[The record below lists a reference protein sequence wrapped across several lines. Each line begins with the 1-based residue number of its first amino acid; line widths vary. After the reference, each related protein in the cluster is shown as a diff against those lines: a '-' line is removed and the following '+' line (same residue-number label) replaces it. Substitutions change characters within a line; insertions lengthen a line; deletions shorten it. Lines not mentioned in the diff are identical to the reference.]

1 MKTPHSFD
9 IMIIRFLLAALHLK
23 SVLEHK
29 NTKKRK
35 KAVASLPQGLNN
47 AYEAEMKRIE
57 RTGDEDYEIARR
69 ALSWVYFAK
78 LSLSMKQ
85 LQEAIAVDPIENIED
100 IDEEC
105 RDLNPESL

>member
-1 MKTPHSFD
+1 MKTSHSFD
-9 IMIIRFLLAALHLK
+9 LMIIRFLLAALHLK

-35 KAVASLPQGLNN
+35 KAVASLPQGLND

-69 ALSWVYFAK
+69 ALS
-78 LSLSMKQ
+78 
-85 LQEAIAVDPIENIED
+85 
-100 IDEEC
+100 
-105 RDLNPESL
+105 